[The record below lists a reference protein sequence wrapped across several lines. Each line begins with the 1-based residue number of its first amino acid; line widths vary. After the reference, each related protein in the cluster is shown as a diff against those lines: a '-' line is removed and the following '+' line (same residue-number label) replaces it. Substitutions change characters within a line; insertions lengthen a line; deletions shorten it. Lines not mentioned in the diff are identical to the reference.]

1 MRIAISTAGSSLDDM
16 VDTRFGRAPRFMIV
30 DSVTREFTMIDNT
43 QNLNAEQGAGIQSA
57 QNVLD
62 AGVSAVITG
71 HAGPKAFKVL
81 AAAKIDVY
89 LCDGKTIADALDAF
103 SAGKLTIADSADVEG
118 HW

>member
-1 MRIAISTAGSSLDDM
+1 MKIAISTSGDGLDAP
-16 VDTRFGRAPRFMIV
+16 VDSRFGRAPRFMII
-30 DSVTREFTMIDNT
+30 DSVSRTFSMIDNT

-57 QNVLD
+57 QHVVD

-89 LCDGKTIADALDAF
+89 LCEGRTIAQALDLLA
-103 SAGKLTIADSADVEG
+103 AGKLTIADSADVEG